1 MPVAP
6 SFPMLLYALAIPWII
21 TRYPDLQSRIQPAIG
36 PVGSLTFAIAADHYA
51 EASGNADLR
60 SAQREAMLTKDAF
73 PNINAARKLADS
85 TRAHSDQGAHD
96 HGPAPAAFACASA
109 CHVLNA
115 RYWRKIASEADSES
129 ARAASRYGS
138 YISDEPDDI
147 ARRKPKMK
155 SSIAFS
161 LPIRLT
167 PMTAT
172 CRVPPL
178 SRVEFGIGWSGG
190 VARDAEQRAEGVERV
205 KPPVEAEGELVE
217 VGL

>member
-1 MPVAP
+1 
-6 SFPMLLYALAIPWII
+6 
-21 TRYPDLQSRIQPAIG
+21 
-36 PVGSLTFAIAADHYA
+36 
-51 EASGNADLR
+51 
-60 SAQREAMLTKDAF
+60 MLTKDAF

-147 ARRKPKMK
+147 ARRKPKME

-161 LPIRLT
+161 SMIDALEQDAHALDIARVIPSELASFPLWPHGTPSWIPSMRVSAPAALAEWHGSLSAGDVTDDMIESLIRKRLIPLGPVIQDVGHGGVDMIGT
-167 PMTAT
+167 KEEHSWRFRHVRYTVVAD
-172 CRVPPL
+172 RVAAPL
-178 SRVEFGIGWSGG
+178 SR
-190 VARDAEQRAEGVERV
+190 
-205 KPPVEAEGELVE
+205 
-217 VGL
+217 